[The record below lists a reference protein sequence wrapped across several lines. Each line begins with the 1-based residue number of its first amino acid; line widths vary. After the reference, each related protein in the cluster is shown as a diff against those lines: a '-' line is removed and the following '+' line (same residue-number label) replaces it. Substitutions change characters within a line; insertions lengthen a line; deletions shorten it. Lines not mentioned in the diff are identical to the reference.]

1 MKAFGRTPLLFGMIV
16 FSVLPRATRAEADS
30 AARKNLEQCYEAA
43 LARSETIADQGEL
56 VRQQEE
62 RYRQAVGGILPN
74 VSGVASYQ
82 QQDASGLSSASNI
95 FPASQPLV
103 KLTGTQPIFRGLREF
118 AALKQTKLLR
128 EAQEQAKAQAAREL
142 YKDVAQNF
150 YAILTLERDL
160 ANLATEVELYEK
172 RIAELRGRVKIGRS
186 RLSEVLTV
194 EASAAN
200 LMSQAEL
207 ARGQLSSAREA
218 FAFLTGLPGGTLL
231 RDGADETPV
240 LAPLER
246 YLERLEERPELKAS
260 RSRLE
265 AAGEGS
271 LIAKGAHLPSIDLN
285 GNYYFKR
292 SGALK
297 DSKWDAS
304 VVLTL
309 PIFAGGATQSR
320 VREAVSIETQSEL
333 AVNRARREAEQEV
346 RSLHANLRA
355 EKDQL
360 DALSRARELSEKSY
374 VEQTREY
381 RLGLVNNLEAL
392 SALAAF
398 QESGRALDRARLG
411 AKLDFIRLETAASL
425 RPAALR
431 PAPLKKGAE

>member
-1 MKAFGRTPLLFGMIV
+1 MKASGRAFLAFGMIAFGAV
-16 FSVLPRATRAEADS
+16 APATRAEAD
-30 AARKNLEQCYEAA
+30 AASPKSLEQCYEAA

-56 VRQQEE
+56 VHQQEE

-74 VSGVASYQ
+74 VSGTASYFT
-82 QQDASGLSSASNI
+82 QDASGLSSTSNI
-95 FPASQPLV
+95 FPTYQPLV
-103 KLTGTQPIFRGLREF
+103 KLTAAQPVFRGLREF
-118 AALKQTKLLR
+118 AALRQARLLV
-128 EAQEQAKAQAAREL
+128 EAQEQAKAHAAREL

-172 RIAELRGRVKIGRS
+172 RVAELRGRVKIGRS

-194 EASAAN
+194 EASASN
-200 LMSQAEL
+200 LVSQAEQ
-207 ARGQLSSAREA
+207 ARGQLAREREA
-218 FAFLTGLPGGTLL
+218 FAFLTGLPGGTPL
-231 RDGADETPV
+231 RDGAPETPV
-240 LAPLER
+240 LGPLER
-246 YLERLEERPELKAS
+246 YLERLEERPEIKAS
-260 RSRLE
+260 RSRLK

-271 LIAKGAHLPSIDLN
+271 WIAKGAHLPSIDLN

-333 AVNRARREAEQEV
+333 AANRARREAEQEV
-346 RSLHANLRA
+346 RSLYANLQA
-355 EKDQL
+355 EKQQL
-360 DALSRARELSEKSY
+360 DALAKARGLSEKSH
-374 VEQTREY
+374 VEQAREY

-398 QESGRALDRARLG
+398 QESGRALDRARYG
-411 AKLDFIRLETAASL
+411 AKLDFIRLEAAV
-425 RPAALR
+425 ALR
-431 PAPLKKGAE
+431 PEPLKKGAE

>member
-1 MKAFGRTPLLFGMIV
+1 MKAFGRTCLVSGMIV
-16 FSVLPRATRAEADS
+16 FGVLARAACAQ
-30 AARKNLEQCYEAA
+30 LEWCYEAA

-74 VSGVASYQ
+74 VSGVASYLT
-82 QQDASGLSSASNI
+82 QDASGLSSVGNI
-95 FPASQPLV
+95 YPTYQPFV

-118 AALKQTKLLR
+118 AALRQTKLLT
-128 EAQEQAKAQAAREL
+128 EAQEQAKAHAAREL

-160 ANLATEVELYEK
+160 ANLATEAELYEK
-172 RIAELRGRVKIGRS
+172 RVAELRSRVKIGRS

-194 EASAAN
+194 EASASN
-200 LMSQAEL
+200 LTSQAEQ
-207 ARGQLSSAREA
+207 ARGQLASAREA
-218 FAFLTGLPGGTLL
+218 FAFLTGLPASTPL
-231 RDGADETPV
+231 RDGADDMPA
-240 LAPLER
+240 LAPLEG
-246 YLERLEERPELKAS
+246 YLDRIEERPEIKAS

-271 LIAKGAHLPSIDLN
+271 RIAKGAHLPSIDLN

-309 PIFAGGATQSR
+309 PIFAGGATQSKA
-320 VREAVSIETQSEL
+320 REAVSVETQSEL
-333 AVNRARREAEQEV
+333 AVNRARREAEQEI

-355 EKDQL
+355 EREQL
-360 DALSRARELSEKSY
+360 GALAKARELSEKSY
-374 VEQTREY
+374 REQTREY

-392 SALAAF
+392 SALTAF
-398 QESGRALDRARLG
+398 QESGRALDRARYG
-411 AKLDFIRLETAASL
+411 AKLDFIRLEAA
-425 RPAALR
+425 AALR